1 MSISE
6 RRRNCCDNCSNKRV
20 HTGCSNCQN
29 TKYDRCGICNASG
42 KCSPRKYASHARHM
56 YKDNIRDDKKKI
68 RYKCAVDTT
77 YEDNVRQKSKDDCIW
92 SKCYNN
98 SNIKQIGISDSKVVY
113 VLEKYTSRGLSGGGL
128 LSERR
133 RPKKKHSTRGP
144 HSPHNSH
151 GQHGLH
157 GNKDYDDE
165 INPYPPQNNHP
176 ES

>member
-1 MSISE
+1 
-6 RRRNCCDNCSNKRV
+6 
-20 HTGCSNCQN
+20 
-29 TKYDRCGICNASG
+29 
-42 KCSPRKYASHARHM
+42 M

-77 YEDNVRQKSKDDCIW
+77 YEDNIRQKSKDDCIW

-133 RPKKKHSTRGP
+133 RPKKKYSTRCPRSP

-151 GQHGLH
+151 GEHGLH
-157 GNKDYDDE
+157 GDKDYDDE
-165 INPYPPQNNHP
+165 TYLEELAGHDELTGHRGFRDLTDLQNFTDSD
-176 ES
+176 EF